1 MMDKDQQR
9 RAEEQILNTRLDFN
23 WGLREWDVETILK
36 KMSDSKDEDGNV
48 ISLSELFIPDY
59 QRDYKWDAKTA
70 SRFIESIL
78 QGFPIPYLYIASVE
92 DIDNQEED
100 GRIELIDGS
109 QRVRALIYFVG
120 NEYELTDLKQLK
132 ELEGFKFQDLLP
144 GRQRKFLRESLRFM
158 ELKCDTDGDFR
169 RDLFERINSG
179 NVRLNPMEVRRGSEE
194 ALSPFYRDVI
204 EVCAKNELFIKLAPF
219 SSAKNANK
227 DREELVLRFFA
238 YSDEL
243 QAYSGNVKKFLDE
256 YLDKK
261 ANEEGLDVSIYVD
274 RFEKMLNFVEEN
286 FELGFRKSATSKTTF
301 RTYFE
306 SIALGVYFAQREN
319 DQLEDVEDMSWLNSD
334 EYKKIIASD
343 AANNTV
349 KVNARIEY
357 VTKKLLGQ

>member
-1 MMDKDQQR
+1 MMIEKEQQR
-9 RAEEQILNTRLDFN
+9 RAEEQILETRLDFN

-36 KMSDSKDEDGNV
+36 KMANTEDEDGNV

-59 QRDYKWDAKTA
+59 QRDYKWDTKTA

-92 DIDNQEED
+92 DIDDQEED

-109 QRVRALIYFVG
+109 QRVRALVYFVG

-132 ELEGFKFQDLLP
+132 ELEGFKFEDLLP

-194 ALSPFYRDVI
+194 ALSVFYKDVI
-204 EVCAKNELFIKLAPF
+204 DVCAKNKLFIELAPF
-219 SSAKNANK
+219 SSTKNANK

-238 YSDEL
+238 YSDDL
-243 QAYSGNVKKFLDE
+243 KNYSGNLKRYLDD

-261 ANEEGLDVSIYVD
+261 ANEENLDTGIYVR
-274 RFEKMLNFVEEN
+274 RFEDMLKFVKEN
-286 FELGFRKSATSKTTF
+286 FELGFKKSARSKTTF

-306 SIALGVYFAQREN
+306 SISLGVYFAQKEN
-319 DQLEDVEDMSWLNSD
+319 VDLNVSDMTWLDSKD
-334 EYKKIIASD
+334 YKKIIASD
-343 AANNTV
+343 AANNTA
-349 KVNARIEY
+349 KVNARIKY
-357 VTKKLLGQ
+357 VTDKLLGR